1 MTLIG
6 YSEDDA
12 KRAAEEAGY
21 SVEIVENISPKQ
33 LFWDTKLVVG
43 VKYDEERKVCI
54 LTVSNFLLNVKS
66 ED

>member
-6 YSEDDA
+6 YSEGDA

-33 LFWDTKLVVG
+33 LFWDTSLVVG
-43 VKYDEERKVCI
+43 VKYDEERKVCV